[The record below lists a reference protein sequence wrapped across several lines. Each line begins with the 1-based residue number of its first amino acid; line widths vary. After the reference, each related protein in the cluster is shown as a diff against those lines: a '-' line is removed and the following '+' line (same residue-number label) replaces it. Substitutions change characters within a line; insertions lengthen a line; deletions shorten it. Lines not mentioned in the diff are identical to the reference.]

1 MNEVMVAERI
11 EIENEVNPVV
21 AAAQSLVVNDATSCT
36 QALELGKACS
46 AKIKLV
52 EDTLGPAKRKT
63 REAYQEVMRVMNSF
77 IDPLEAAKKLLSG
90 MAYKWQKAE
99 EERKRKEAEE
109 ARRLADEE
117 AAAKRKVEEDA
128 RLVAAERLSNAG
140 MKEQADEMLET
151 PIVVEVE
158 EVAAPAP
165 KVKVKGTST
174 QENWQFEIEDVTRI
188 PRLYMTPDLVK
199 IGKLVK
205 ALKGETNIDGVRV
218 YDIGTTKFG
227 K

>member
-1 MNEVMVAERI
+1 MNEMVAERA

-21 AAAQSLVVNDATSCT
+21 AAAQSLVVNDATSYT
-36 QALELGKACS
+36 QAMELGKACS

-63 REAYQEVMRVMNSF
+63 YEAYQEVMRLMRSF
-77 IDPLEAAKKLLSG
+77 IQPLEAAKKLLSS

-99 EERKRKEAEE
+99 EDRKRKEAEE

-128 RLVAAERLSNAG
+128 RLALAERLSDAG
-140 MKEQADEMLET
+140 MEEQAEEMLET

-165 KVKVKGTST
+165 KIKVQGTST
-174 QENWQFEIEDVTRI
+174 QENWQGRVFDENLI
-188 PRLYMTPDLVK
+188 PRIYMTPNLVK
-199 IGKLVK
+199 LNKETK
-205 ALKGETNIDGVRV
+205 ALKGETRIPGWEVFDV
-218 YDIGTTKFG
+218 GTTKFG